1 MSMVEAIVVGAEPY
15 GLSVAAHLLAANIGL
30 QIIGQPMKC
39 WRKHMPIGMKLKPEP
54 LASNFFARMSAL
66 RSLSGAKPILRP
78 SARH

>member
-54 LASNFFARMSAL
+54 LASNFLHECRPCGRYRG
-66 RSLSGAKPILRP
+66 RSRY
-78 SARH
+78 